1 MRTEKYGWLMCIQ
14 SNPFFVRSI
23 DFLFS
28 KLLTTRAISIYGDGL
43 VGKIID
49 CMNKNS
55 TIISF

>member
-1 MRTEKYGWLMCIQ
+1 MVGWCIQ

-28 KLLTTRAISIYGDGL
+28 KLLTRRAILIYGDGL